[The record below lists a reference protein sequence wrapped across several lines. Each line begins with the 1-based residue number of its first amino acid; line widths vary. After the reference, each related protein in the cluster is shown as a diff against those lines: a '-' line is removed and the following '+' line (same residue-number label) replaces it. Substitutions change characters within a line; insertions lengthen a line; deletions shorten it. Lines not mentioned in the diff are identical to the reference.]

1 MPYSQI
7 KRLLNKK
14 GWTGKEIGQLLI
26 ASLLNDI
33 KQKDKEEKELLF
45 TQKEFEDMES
55 TLRTDRDF
63 TVYGVYRDLYSSLV
77 DSYNRGQALYQQFS
91 NGYYHLF
98 TELREVQTAED
109 ALKIRANTPLIV
121 TESQY
126 KRMRAQAEE
135 KLRAITATFDAIVI
149 DVLRSFMDAD
159 EAELAEQPAIKE
171 ALEAT
176 KRTPAEGYSFLEENK
191 DAFLEGYYT
200 LPDGRRSDQM
210 TSQAWREALEEYFLK
225 EHSLTVDGS
234 PASIEETVRYYNQER
249 LKIGYEL
256 FFKGADAVRSF
267 LRNSGIDTDL
277 TDEELEEAIDLS
289 LDALGG
295 GHFTATAEEL
305 LEALGFDAPTEWHY
319 YEELPK
325 DLTLYDLLDMYE
337 EKDTEQLQ
345 ADAPELYGA
354 IVSYVKEKLPKAKK
368 RSCITTWGEL
378 ADAGVI
384 GYTEHVEPTNEE
396 IVALCNEAETSTDY
410 AKRVRARRKG
420 IAIIQDPT
428 ESQQDEETGDYIEA
442 GDPSVFFFSL
452 YDLENNGEKLEELLA
467 YKENL
472 IEPALAYIYSF
483 NALLDVLGDVYD
495 LPDLP
500 KTAKLD
506 LTEYE
511 EKVKAY
517 NTLLYMFYYSVTGD
531 EEERKHK
538 RAIIKEAFSPIEPA
552 ELIPSQDTL
561 EEIREELTKLGLSS
575 EARRKLKY
583 LDPLVYRLM
592 YGM

>member
-45 TQKEFEDMES
+45 TQKEFEEMES

-77 DSYNRGQALYQQFS
+77 DSYNRGQALHQQFS
-91 NGYYHLF
+91 NGYYRLF
-98 TELREVQTAED
+98 MELREVQNAED
-109 ALKIRANTPLIV
+109 AQKIRANTPLIV

-135 KLRAITATFDAIVI
+135 KLRAIIASFDSIVI
-149 DVLRSFMDAD
+149 NVLHTFMDAD

-176 KRTPAEGYSFLEENK
+176 KRTPAEGYSFLEENREV
-191 DAFLEGYYT
+191 FLEGYYT

-210 TSQAWREALEEYFLK
+210 TVQAWREALGEYYLK
-225 EHSLTVDGS
+225 EHSLTIDGS
-234 PASIEETVRYYNQER
+234 PASLEETVSHYNQER

-267 LRNSGIDTDL
+267 LRDGGTDTDL
-277 TDEELEEAIDLS
+277 TDEELEEAIALS
-289 LDALGG
+289 LDTLSE
-295 GHFTATAEEL
+295 GHFNPTAEEM
-305 LEALGFDAPTEWHY
+305 LEALGFDVPMEWHY

-337 EKDTEQLQ
+337 EKDISQLQ
-345 ADAPELYGA
+345 TDAPELYKA
-354 IVSYVKEKLPKAKK
+354 IVSYIKGKLPKA
-368 RSCITTWGEL
+368 RGHAYIGSWGEL

-384 GYTEHVEPTNEE
+384 GYTRLVEPTNEE
-396 IVALCNEAETSTDY
+396 IVTLCNEAENSTDY
-410 AKRVRARRKG
+410 AQRVRARRKG
-420 IAIIQDPT
+420 IAIIQDPA
-428 ESQQDEETGDYIEA
+428 ESQRDEETGDYIEEK
-442 GDPSVFFFSL
+442 DPLTFFSSL
-452 YDLENNGEKLEELLA
+452 YDLENNGERLEQLRA

-472 IEPALAYIYSF
+472 IEPALAYLYAF

-506 LTEYE
+506 LTDYQ
-511 EKVKAY
+511 EKVSAY
-517 NTLLYMFYYSVTGD
+517 NTLLYAFYYHITGD
-531 EEERKHK
+531 KEEKRHK
-538 RAIIKEAFSPIEPA
+538 RGIIKEAFSPIEIG
-552 ELIPSQDTL
+552 ELLPSQDAL
-561 EEIREELTKLGLSS
+561 EDIREELTKLGLSS